1 VLCTRG
7 LQKVHSLTQLTTEYV
22 LYALLSLFNTVTSNI
37 NAFFHRQ
44 QLMVVHSGEVFI
56 WSSIIVIIIIIDGIC
71 RALVTDTCQ
80 HTLNSSRWLWEIY
93 FRYSVFC
100 VVKLLGVLVVS
111 LWHLHRPNL
120 GSIDWLIDWLID
132 WHVKNLAMKMRFEQ
146 CLWMSLSTNLFLH
159 SPPVPSGLLSQT
171 WTYCLFSVHI
181 KHPYVYV

>member
-22 LYALLSLFNTVTSNI
+22 LYALLPLFNTVTSNI

-120 GSIDWLIDWLID
+120 GSIDWLIDWLTCQKLGNEDAI
-132 WHVKNLAMKMRFEQ
+132 WAVFMNVSVHKSFPPF
-146 CLWMSLSTNLFLH
+146 STCALRTAFADLD
-159 SPPVPSGLLSQT
+159 LLSI
-171 WTYCLFSVHI
+171 FSAH
-181 KHPYVYV
+181 